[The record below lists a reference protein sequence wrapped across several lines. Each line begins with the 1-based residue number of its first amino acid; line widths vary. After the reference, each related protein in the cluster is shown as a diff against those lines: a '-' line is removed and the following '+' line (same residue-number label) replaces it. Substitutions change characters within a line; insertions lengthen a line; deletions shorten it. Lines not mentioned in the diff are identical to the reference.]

1 MKNCLATE
9 FKKESIDKQIK
20 EAEKELK
27 KSDKELVSQF
37 LKEREDHE
45 SMEEEDEKYNKL
57 WKIRD
62 EVREKQRK
70 AIDKILKESL
80 KG

>member
-1 MKNCLATE
+1 MKNFLATE

-37 LKEREDHE
+37 SRKEKIT
-45 SMEEEDEKYNKL
+45 SL
-57 WKIRD
+57 WKKRMKNIISYG
-62 EVREKQRK
+62 K
-70 AIDKILKESL
+70 
-80 KG
+80 